1 MLDVLMKKIV
11 FALLMIL
18 MMAASACARVTDVP
32 TATPPLPVVLPAD
45 GVPAER
51 VAAAKAFVDQL
62 TTGDYKAATA
72 TFTQDMLN
80 VFGPDKMEET
90 WQAVLKQVGAF
101 LQQTGT
107 HTEQVTD
114 YDIVYVSADFEN
126 GSLDIKIVFD
136 RQGKIAGL
144 YFVPPQN
151 TQPYVPP
158 TYVDTTAFAEQKVT
172 IGEGEWAVPGTLT
185 LPKGDG
191 PFPAVVLVHG
201 SGPNDRDES
210 IGPNKPFRDLAWGL
224 ASNGVAVLRYEKRTY
239 THRDKFTVELAS
251 TLTVKEE
258 TIDDAVAAVALLRQT
273 TSIDP
278 ARVYVLG
285 HSLGGMLLPR
295 IAAAAPETAGL
306 IYMAAAA
313 RPLEDIILE
322 QTTYIAN
329 LDGILSPQEQ
339 QNLSAVATQAAQIKD
354 PALSVDSA
362 GTELPLGI
370 PPVYWLDLRDY
381 DPPQAAA
388 KLSQPMLLL
397 QGERDYQVTQ
407 TDFDLWKAALS
418 ARSDVT
424 FHLYPKLNHL
434 FIAGEG
440 RSNPSEYNLTGH
452 VEESAIRDI
461 LSWLQSR

>member
-1 MLDVLMKKIV
+1 MKKIPLIV
-11 FALLMIL
+11 LLILMI
-18 MMAASACARVTDVP
+18 ATSACARVTDVP
-32 TATPPLPVVLPAD
+32 TPTPPSAAVLPAD
-45 GVPAER
+45 GVSAER
-51 VAAAKAFVDQL
+51 VAAAKTFVNQL
-62 TTGDYKAATA
+62 ATGDYKAATA

-90 WQAVLKQVGAF
+90 WLAVIKQVGAF
-101 LQQTGT
+101 QQQIGT

-114 YDIVYVSADFEN
+114 YDIVYVSTDFEN
-126 GSLDIKIVFD
+126 GSLDIKIVFS

-158 TYVDTTAFAEQKVT
+158 SYVDTTAFTEQKVT

-224 ASNGVAVLRYEKRTY
+224 ASNGVAVLRYDKRTY
-239 THRDKFTVELAS
+239 THREKFTVELAS

-258 TIDDAVAAVALLRQT
+258 TTDDAAAAVALLRQT
-273 TSIDP
+273 TSVDP

-295 IAAAAPETAGL
+295 IAVAAPETAGL
-306 IYMAAAA
+306 IYLAAAA

-322 QTTYIAN
+322 QTTYLAK
-329 LDGILSPQEQ
+329 LDGVVSPDEQ
-339 QNLSAVATQAAQIKD
+339 QNLSAVATQVAQVKD
-354 PALSVDSA
+354 PALSVGA
-362 GTELPLGI
+362 TGGELPLGI
-370 PPVYWLDLRDY
+370 PPAYWLDLRDY
-381 DPPQAAA
+381 NPPQAAV
-388 KLSQPMLLL
+388 KLAQPMLIL

-407 TDFDLWKAALS
+407 ADFDLWKAALS
-418 ARSDVT
+418 TRSDVV
-424 FHLYPKLNHL
+424 FHLYPMLNHL

-440 RSNPSEYNLTGH
+440 APNPSEYNQPGH
-452 VEESAIRDI
+452 VEESVLRDI
-461 LSWLQSR
+461 LAWLKTR